1 MMYENLKEKCKY
13 ICPVFAV
20 IVGIFLIVLTVG
32 KVVDIKNKVQP
43 VGSQITFSG
52 TGEIFAKPD
61 LITTSFSIL
70 TQAKTVAEALSENT
84 KKMNAVIDFMKSQGV
99 AEKDLKTINFNIF
112 PRYEYQR
119 VEIQIYPFPPGKSV
133 LVGYEVDQ
141 SLEVKIR
148 DLTKV
153 GHILQGGA
161 DAGANQVGDLSFTVD
176 QADELKSQARK
187 QAIDQAKAKAKE
199 LTSQLVVRLGRVV
212 NFSESG
218 GYPIFIGIAKESSQV
233 GGGGAPQIQ
242 TGENK
247 IEVTVSI
254 TYEIR

>member
-1 MMYENLKEKCKY
+1 MFENCVEKKCW
-13 ICPVFAV
+13 PVLAA
-20 IVGIFLIVLTVG
+20 IIGAFLIVLIIGEVI
-32 KVVDIKNKVQP
+32 DIKDKVRP
-43 VGSQITFSG
+43 EGSTVTFAG

-61 LITTSFSIL
+61 LITTSFSVL
-70 TQAKTVAEALSENT
+70 TQAKTVAEALSENA
-84 KKMNAVIDFMKSQGV
+84 KKMNAVIDSIKSQGV
-99 AEKDLKTINFNIF
+99 AEKDLKTTNFNIF

-119 VEIQIYPFPPGKSV
+119 VEPQMYPYPGKSV

-148 DLTKV
+148 DIAKV
-153 GHILQGGA
+153 GQILQGGT
-161 DAGANQVGDLSFTVD
+161 DAGANQVGDLIFTID
-176 QADELKSQARK
+176 KADELKSQARK
-187 QAIDQAKAKAKE
+187 LAIDQAKAKAKE
-199 LTSQLVVRLGRVV
+199 LTSQLGVKLGKIT

-218 GYPIFIGIAKESSQV
+218 GFPIIFGISKAMPEMA
-233 GGGGAPQIQ
+233 GGGVPQIE

>member
-1 MMYENLKEKCKY
+1 MREDLKEKCKY
-13 ICPVFAV
+13 LCSGLAV

-32 KVVDIKNKVQP
+32 EVIDIKNKVQP
-43 VGSQITFSG
+43 IGSTITFSG

-61 LITTSFSIL
+61 LITTSFSVL

-99 AEKDLKTINFNIF
+99 AEKDLKTTNFNIF
-112 PRYEYQR
+112 PRYEFQR
-119 VEIQIYPFPPGKSV
+119 VEIQIYPFPPGKNV

-148 DLTKV
+148 DLSKV
-153 GHILQGGA
+153 GQILQGGA
-161 DAGANQVGDLSFTVD
+161 DEGANQIGDLSFTVD
-176 QADELKSQARK
+176 KADELKSQARK
-187 QAIDQAKAKAKE
+187 QAIDQARAKAKE
-199 LTSQLVVRLGRVV
+199 LTSQLGVRLGKVV
-212 NFSESG
+212 SFSENG
-218 GYPIFIGIAKESSQV
+218 GYPIIFGFAKEASQSA
-233 GGGGAPQIQ
+233 GGGTPQIE

>member
-1 MMYENLKEKCKY
+1 MCDLKNYKSLCVGLCTV
-13 ICPVFAV
+13 ILIAV
-20 IVGIFLIVLTVG
+20 VAWLG
-32 KVVDIKNKVQP
+32 VDIKNKLEQ
-43 VGSQITFSG
+43 GGEIKNTITFSG

-61 LITTSFSIL
+61 LAITSFSVL
-70 TQAKTVAEALSENT
+70 TQAKTVAEALNENT
-84 KKMNAVIDFMKSQGV
+84 KKINAVIDFMKKQGV

-119 VEIQIYPFPPGKSV
+119 VEPQIYPYPPGKSV

-148 DLTKV
+148 DLAKV
-153 GHILQGGA
+153 GQILQGGA
-161 DAGANQVGDLSFTVD
+161 DAGANQVGNLNFTID
-176 QADELKSQARK
+176 KADELKSQARK

-199 LTSQLVVRLGRVV
+199 LTSQLGVRLGRVV
-212 NFSESG
+212 SFSESG
-218 GYPIFIGIAKESSQV
+218 STPIYFGLEKM
-233 GGGGAPQIQ
+233 GGSTPQIE

-247 IEVTVSI
+247 IEATVSI